1 VEIRKRKV
9 GRRGHAAMVMKDK
22 VKGGP
27 FLNAMVGEGAGRG
40 RGHGD
45 GPLQGMPT

>member
-1 VEIRKRKV
+1 MEIRKRKV

-27 FLNAMVGEGAGRG
+27 FLNVIVGKGARRG
-40 RGHGD
+40 RGDVD

>member
-1 VEIRKRKV
+1 MEIRKRKV

-27 FLNAMVGEGAGRG
+27 FLNVIVGDCTGRG
-40 RGHGD
+40 GHGD